1 VTLDGRFHQTDDLVL
16 LPPPARRV
24 PIMIGSNG
32 PRMLGIA
39 LPHADAWN
47 TWYDDY
53 GNSVEG
59 FEALNT
65 RISEAARSDGR
76 EPDQIARSACVLV
89 TVGDSGERPADPA
102 VPAVP
107 VERLEEHLA
116 GLSRAGADEAILVVD
131 PITETSIARLAPLL
145 G

>member
-1 VTLDGRFHQTDDLVL
+1 
-16 LPPPARRV
+16 
-24 PIMIGSNG
+24 
-32 PRMLGIA
+32 
-39 LPHADAWN
+39 
-47 TWYDDY
+47 
-53 GNSVEG
+53 
-59 FEALNT
+59 
-65 RISEAARSDGR
+65 
-76 EPDQIARSACVLV
+76 VLV